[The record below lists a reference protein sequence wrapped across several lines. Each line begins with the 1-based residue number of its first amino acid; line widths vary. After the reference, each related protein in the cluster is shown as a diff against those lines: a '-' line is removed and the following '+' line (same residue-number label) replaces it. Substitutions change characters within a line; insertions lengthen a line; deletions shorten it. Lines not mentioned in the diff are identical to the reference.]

1 MGIKKD
7 FKDDKMG
14 LCIPNTLKHNKA
26 SVFIDCSW
34 KGIKEV
40 NFPTISVWGKQ
51 GVEPDYTQTQS
62 SNKRHYKV

>member
-1 MGIKKD
+1 MSRRETFLAGEIC
-7 FKDDKMG
+7 
-14 LCIPNTLKHNKA
+14 L
-26 SVFIDCSW
+26 W

-51 GVEPDYTQTQS
+51 GEEPDYTQTQS